1 MPSISMFCWYTAN
14 LAFHQL
20 MQGPLD
26 GIQLGTG
33 SYEAIRLIAL
43 LKKACQTM
51 EASLWPVMRLLLEDL
66 SHLGDDG

>member
-1 MPSISMFCWYTAN
+1 MMETWYAFHLYVLLVYAN

-33 SYEAIRLIAL
+33 SYEAIF
-43 LKKACQTM
+43 
-51 EASLWPVMRLLLEDL
+51 AS
-66 SHLGDDG
+66 SHS